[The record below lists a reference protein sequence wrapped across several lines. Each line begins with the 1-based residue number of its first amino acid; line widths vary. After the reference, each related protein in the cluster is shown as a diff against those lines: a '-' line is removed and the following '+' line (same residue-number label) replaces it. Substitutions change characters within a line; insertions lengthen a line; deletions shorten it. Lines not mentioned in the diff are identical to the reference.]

1 MTITRNHGE
10 TDEQLIY
17 RVCSLKDTI
26 GTWQQVADI
35 INSLTNN
42 NYDESVYRKKYQSF
56 NTIMNANQ
64 DKFVDAQTQL
74 DDIEEQKEILRKER
88 IKLQTV
94 NIERNRIDR
103 QEARRELWYEQI
115 GQYIKTL
122 DAPKLENIKIR
133 RTNVKYIQ
141 SLADIHY
148 GANFKSAN
156 NEYSREIVK
165 RRFEILKS
173 KTIDFI
179 KDKGIETLY
188 VIDLGDEIQGILRSN
203 DLNINDTTV
212 VKCVVEVSRL
222 IAEYLNDLSA
232 YCNVKFYDIVYANH
246 TQTRYLGTK
255 ANEMMYEDLGYVIG
269 NYIKDILSN
278 NKRIEVI
285 LPKEDDLYLDIDD
298 IFGYNIVALHGHQ
311 IKNIDSV
318 LKDLTMQRRKLYD
331 YALLG
336 HYHSNS
342 TVSCGESYCNDCE
355 VLIAPSICGSDP
367 YSDSIFKGSKSAS
380 VIWGFDEVFGHTETY
395 KIVLN

>member
-1 MTITRNHGE
+1 MIITRNNGE

-17 RVCSLKDTI
+17 RVCSLKDSI
-26 GTWQQVADI
+26 GTWQDVANI
-35 INSLTNN
+35 INNITGNS
-42 NYDESVYRKKYQSF
+42 YDESVYRKKYQSF
-56 NTIMNANQ
+56 NTLMNANQ
-64 DKFVDAQTQL
+64 DKFVDSQSQL
-74 DDIEEQKEILRKER
+74 DDIEMQKELLRKER
-88 IKLQTV
+88 VKLQTV

-133 RTNVKYIQ
+133 KTKVKYIQ

-165 RRFEILKS
+165 KRFEILKS

-179 KDKGIETLY
+179 KDKGLDTLY

-203 DLNINDTTV
+203 DLSINDTTV

-232 YCNVKFYDIVYANH
+232 YCNIKFYDIVYANH
-246 TQTRYLGTK
+246 SQTRYLGTK
-255 ANEMMYEDLGYVIG
+255 ANEMMFEDLGYVIA

-285 LPKEDDLYLDIDD
+285 LPEENDLYLDIDD
-298 IFGYNIVALHGHQ
+298 IFDYNIIALHGHQ
-311 IKNIDSV
+311 IKNIDNV
-318 LKDLTMQRRKLYD
+318 LKDLTMQRRVLYD
-331 YALLG
+331 YAILG
-336 HYHSNS
+336 HYHSNANIN
-342 TVSCGESYCNDCE
+342 CGESYCNDCE
-355 VLIAPSICGSDP
+355 ILIAPSICGSDP

>member
-1 MTITRNHGE
+1 MIITRNAGE

-35 INSLTNN
+35 INNLTNN
-42 NYDESVYRKKYQSF
+42 NYDESVYRKRYQSF
-56 NTIMNANQ
+56 SNMFNANQ
-64 DKFVDAQTQL
+64 KVFSDCQSQL
-74 DDIEEQKEILRKER
+74 DDIEMQKEILRKER
-88 IKLQTV
+88 VKLQTV

-103 QEARRELWYEQI
+103 HEARRELWYEQI

-133 RTNVKYIQ
+133 KTNVKYIQ

-165 RRFEILKS
+165 ERFEILKS

-188 VIDLGDEIQGILRSN
+188 IIDLGDEIQGILRSN
-203 DLNINDTTV
+203 DLSINDTTV

-232 YCNVKFYDIVYANH
+232 YCNIKFYDIVYANH

-269 NYIKDILSN
+269 NYIKDILSS
-278 NKRIEVI
+278 NKRIQVI
-285 LPKEDDLYLDIDD
+285 LPNENELYLDIDD
-298 IFGYNIVALHGHQ
+298 IFDYNIIALHGHQ
-311 IKNIDSV
+311 IKNIDNV
-318 LKDLTMQRRKLYD
+318 LKDLTMQRRVLYD
-331 YALLG
+331 YAILG
-336 HYHSNS
+336 HYHSNANIN
-342 TVSCGESYCNDCE
+342 CGKSYCNDCE

-380 VIWGFDEVFGHTETY
+380 MIWGFDEVFGHTETY

>member
-1 MTITRNHGE
+1 MIITRNVGE

-17 RVCSLKDTI
+17 RVCSLKDSI
-26 GTWQQVADI
+26 GTWQDVANT
-35 INSLTNN
+35 INDLIGRNC
-42 NYDESVYRKKYQSF
+42 DESVYRKKYQSF

-64 DKFVDAQTQL
+64 EKFIDAQSQL
-74 DDIEEQKEILRKER
+74 DDIEMQKEILRKER
-88 IKLQTV
+88 VKLQTV

-122 DAPKLENIKIR
+122 NPPKLENIKIR
-133 RTNVKYIQ
+133 KTNVKYIQ

-148 GANFKSAN
+148 GANFKSVN

-165 RRFEILKS
+165 ERFEILKS

-179 KDKGIETLY
+179 RDKGIETLY

-203 DLNINDTTV
+203 DLSINDTTV

-232 YCNVKFYDIVYANH
+232 YCNIKFYDIVYANH

-255 ANEMMYEDLGYVIG
+255 ANEMMYEDLGYIIG
-269 NYIKDILSN
+269 NYIKDILNS
-278 NKRIEVI
+278 NKRIQVV
-285 LPKEDDLYLDIDD
+285 LPNENDLYLDIDD

-311 IKNIDSV
+311 IKNIDNV

-342 TVSCGESYCNDCE
+342 NINCGESYCNDCE

-380 VIWGFDEVFGHTETY
+380 VIWGFDEIFGHTETY

>member
-1 MTITRNHGE
+1 MIITRNYGE

-17 RVCSLKDTI
+17 RVCSLKDSI
-26 GTWQQVADI
+26 GTWQNVADI
-35 INSLTNN
+35 INDLTGNT
-42 NYDESVYRKKYQSF
+42 YDESVYRKKYQAF
-56 NTIMNANQ
+56 NSIMNANQ
-64 DKFVDAQTQL
+64 EKFVDTQSQL
-74 DDIEEQKEILRKER
+74 DDIETQKEILRKER

-122 DAPKLENIKIR
+122 EAPKLEDIKIR
-133 RTNVKYIQ
+133 KTNVKYIQ

-165 RRFEILKS
+165 ERFEILKS
-173 KTIDFI
+173 KTIEFI
-179 KDKGIETLY
+179 KDKGLDTLY

-203 DLNINDTTV
+203 DLNVNDTTV

-222 IAEYLNDLSA
+222 ISEYLNDLSA
-232 YCNVKFYDIVYANH
+232 YCNIKFYDIVYANH

-278 NKRIEVI
+278 NKRIEVV
-285 LPKEDDLYLDIDD
+285 LPNEGDLYLDIDD

-311 IKNIDSV
+311 IKNIDNI

-336 HYHSNS
+336 HYHSNA
-342 TVSCGESYCNDCE
+342 TINCGESYCNDCE

>member
-1 MTITRNHGE
+1 MIITRNAGE

-17 RVCSLKDTI
+17 RVCSLKDSI
-26 GTWQQVADI
+26 GTWQDVADI
-35 INSLTNN
+35 INNIIGKE
-42 NYDESVYRKKYQSF
+42 YDESVYRKKYQAF

-64 DKFVDAQTQL
+64 DKFADSQAQL
-74 DDIEEQKEILRKER
+74 EDIEMQKEILKKER

-94 NIERNRIDR
+94 NIEKNRLDR

-122 DAPKLENIKIR
+122 DMPKLENIKIR
-133 RTNVKYIQ
+133 HTNVKYIQ

-148 GANFKSAN
+148 GANFKSSN
-156 NEYSREIVK
+156 NEYSKNITIQ
-165 RRFEILKS
+165 RFEILKS
-173 KTIDFI
+173 KTIEFI

-188 VIDLGDEIQGILRSN
+188 VIDLGDEIQGILRST
-203 DLNINDTTV
+203 DLSINDSTV

-232 YCNVKFYDIVYANH
+232 YCNIKFYDIVYANH
-246 TQTRYLGTK
+246 SQTRYLGTK
-255 ANEMMYEDLGYVIG
+255 ANEMMFEDLGYVIG
-269 NYIKDILSN
+269 NYIKDILAN

-285 LPKEDDLYLDIDD
+285 LPKENDLYLDIED
-298 IFGYNIVALHGHQ
+298 IYGYNIVALHGHQ
-311 IKNIDSV
+311 IKNIDNV
-318 LKDLTMQRRKLYD
+318 LKDLTMQRRKIYD

-342 TVSCGESYCNDCE
+342 TISCGESYCNDCE

-380 VIWGFDEVFGHTETY
+380 VIWGFDEIFGHTETY
-395 KIVLN
+395 KIILN

>member
-1 MTITRNHGE
+1 MIITRNNGE

-17 RVCSLKDTI
+17 RVCSLKDSI
-26 GTWQQVADI
+26 GTWQDVANI
-35 INSLTNN
+35 INSITGNS
-42 NYDESVYRKKYQSF
+42 YDESVYRKKYQSF
-56 NTIMNANQ
+56 NTLMNANQ
-64 DKFVDAQTQL
+64 DKFVDSQSQL
-74 DDIEEQKEILRKER
+74 DDIEMQKELLRKER
-88 IKLQTV
+88 VKLQTV

-122 DAPKLENIKIR
+122 DTPKLENIKVKKTR
-133 RTNVKYIQ
+133 VKYIQ

-165 RRFEILKS
+165 KRFEILKS

-179 KDKGIETLY
+179 KDKGLDTLY
-188 VIDLGDEIQGILRSN
+188 IIDLGDEIQGILRSN
-203 DLNINDTTV
+203 DLSINDTTV

-232 YCNVKFYDIVYANH
+232 YCNIKFYDIVYANH
-246 TQTRYLGTK
+246 SQTRYLGTK
-255 ANEMMYEDLGYVIG
+255 ANEMMFEDLGYVIA

-285 LPKEDDLYLDIDD
+285 LPEEKDLYLDIDD
-298 IFGYNIVALHGHQ
+298 IFDYNIIALHGHQ
-311 IKNIDSV
+311 VKNIDNV
-318 LKDLTMQRRKLYD
+318 LKDLTIQRRVLYD

-336 HYHSNS
+336 HYHSNGNIN
-342 TVSCGESYCNDCE
+342 CGESYCNDCE

-395 KIVLN
+395 KMVLN

>member
-1 MTITRNHGE
+1 MIIERNIGE

-17 RVCSLKDTI
+17 RVCSLKGTI
-26 GTWQQVADI
+26 GTWQQVADT
-35 INSLTNN
+35 INSLTGN

-64 DKFVDAQTQL
+64 EKFIDTQSQL
-74 DDIEEQKEILRKER
+74 DDIEMQKEILRKER
-88 IKLQTV
+88 VKLQTV

-122 DAPKLENIKIR
+122 NPPKLENIKIR
-133 RTNVKYIQ
+133 KTDVKYIQ

-156 NEYSREIVK
+156 NEYSREIAK
-165 RRFEILKS
+165 QRFEILKS

-188 VIDLGDEIQGILRSN
+188 IIDLGDEIQGILRSS
-203 DLNINDTTV
+203 DLSINDTTV
-212 VKCVVEVSRL
+212 VKCTVEISRL

-232 YCNVKFYDIVYANH
+232 YCNIKFYDIVYANH

-269 NYIKDILSN
+269 NYIKDILSA

-285 LPKEDDLYLDIDD
+285 LPNEGDLYLDIDD

-311 IKNIDSV
+311 IKNIDNV

-342 TVSCGESYCNDCE
+342 NINCGESYCNDCE

>member
-188 VIDLGDEIQGILRSN
+188 VVDLGDEIQGILRSN

-285 LPKEDDLYLDIDD
+285 LPREDDLYLDIDD

>member
-1 MTITRNHGE
+1 MIITRNYGE

-17 RVCSLKDTI
+17 RVCSLKDSI
-26 GTWQQVADI
+26 GTWQNVADI
-35 INSLTNN
+35 INDLTGNT
-42 NYDESVYRKKYQSF
+42 YDESVYRKKYQAF
-56 NTIMNANQ
+56 NSIMNANQ
-64 DKFVDAQTQL
+64 EKFVDTQSQL
-74 DDIEEQKEILRKER
+74 DDIETQKEILRKER

-122 DAPKLENIKIR
+122 EAPKLEDIKIR
-133 RTNVKYIQ
+133 KTNVKYIQ

-165 RRFEILKS
+165 GRFEILKS
-173 KTIDFI
+173 KTIEFI
-179 KDKGIETLY
+179 KDKGLDTLY
-188 VIDLGDEIQGILRSN
+188 IIDLGDEIQGILRSN
-203 DLNINDTTV
+203 DLNVNDTTV

-222 IAEYLNDLSA
+222 ISEYLNDLSA
-232 YCNVKFYDIVYANH
+232 YCNIKFYDIVYANH

-285 LPKEDDLYLDIDD
+285 LPNENDLYLDIDG
-298 IFGYNIVALHGHQ
+298 IFDYNIIALHGHQ
-311 IKNIDSV
+311 IKNIDNV
-318 LKDLTMQRRKLYD
+318 LKDLTMQRRVLYD

-336 HYHSNS
+336 HYHSNA
-342 TVSCGESYCNDCE
+342 TINCGESYCNDCE

>member
-1 MTITRNHGE
+1 MIITRNNGE

-17 RVCSLKDTI
+17 RVCSLKDSI
-26 GTWQQVADI
+26 GTWQDVANI
-35 INSLTNN
+35 INNITGNS
-42 NYDESVYRKKYQSF
+42 YDESVYRKKYQSF
-56 NTIMNANQ
+56 NTLMNANQ
-64 DKFVDAQTQL
+64 DKFVDSQSQL
-74 DDIEEQKEILRKER
+74 DDIEMQKELLRKER

-133 RTNVKYIQ
+133 KTNVKYIQ
-141 SLADIHY
+141 SLSDIHY
-148 GANFKSAN
+148 GANFKSTN

-165 RRFEILKS
+165 ERFEILKS

-179 KDKGIETLY
+179 KNKGLETLY

-203 DLNINDTTV
+203 DLNVNDTTV

-232 YCNVKFYDIVYANH
+232 YCNIKFYDIVYANH
-246 TQTRYLGTK
+246 SQTRYLGTK
-255 ANEMMYEDLGYVIG
+255 ANEMMFEDLGYVIA

-285 LPKEDDLYLDIDD
+285 LPEENDLYLDIED
-298 IFGYNIVALHGHQ
+298 IFGYNIIALHGHQ
-311 IKNIDSV
+311 VKNIENI

-331 YALLG
+331 YALVG
-336 HYHSNS
+336 HYHANANIN
-342 TVSCGESYCNDCE
+342 CGESYCNDCE
-355 VLIAPSICGSDP
+355 VLVAPSICGSDP